1 MIKNIY
7 VKTKYVCF
15 CKMKYF
21 NFNPLQIDDLPV
33 VLRAMVGI
41 GTDRGVTVSDRV
53 SRARMKPRL
62 QLKPP
67 PSNLTTMNCPQRKNI
82 GITDLNKRIN
92 DLKMESGT
100 TQIKQFTE
108 LQQRLQPPVTNN
120 TQIRR
125 DSNST
130 VSSYYGSMRSADMSR
145 KSSLASQVI
154 FYKMM

>member
-1 MIKNIY
+1 
-7 VKTKYVCF
+7 
-15 CKMKYF
+15 
-21 NFNPLQIDDLPV
+21 
-33 VLRAMVGI
+33 MVGI
-41 GTDRGVTVSDRV
+41 GTDRGIAVSDRG

-67 PSNLTTMNCPQRKNI
+67 PSNLATMNVPQRKNI

-145 KSSLASQVI
+145 KSSLASQV
-154 FYKMM
+154 FAYKIM